1 MTETQ
6 TLEIINA
13 LNSLPTEKVA
23 EVRDFILFLRE
34 RYGKK
39 GAVKTIDYSDEWTEE
54 DLRDLSLD
62 TFRRL
67 EQFENEA
74 DK

>member
-34 RYGKK
+34 HYGKK
-39 GAVKTIDYSDEWTEE
+39 GAVETIDYSDEWTEE

>member
-1 MTETQ
+1 MNETQ
-6 TLEIINA
+6 TLEIMNA

-23 EVRDFILFLRE
+23 EVRDFVLFLRE
-34 RYGKK
+34 HYGEKETV
-39 GAVKTIDYSDEWTEE
+39 GTIDYSDEWSDE
-54 DLRDLSLD
+54 DLKDLSLD

-67 EQFENEA
+67 EQLENEA

>member
-23 EVRDFILFLRE
+23 EVRDFILFMRE

-39 GAVKTIDYSDEWTEE
+39 GAVETIDYSDEWTEE